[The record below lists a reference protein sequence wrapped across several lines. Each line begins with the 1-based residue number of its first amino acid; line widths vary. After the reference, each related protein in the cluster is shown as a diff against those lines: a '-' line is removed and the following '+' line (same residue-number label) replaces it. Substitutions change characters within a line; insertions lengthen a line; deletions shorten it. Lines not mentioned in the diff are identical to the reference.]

1 MINHRSFVAKERIT
15 KSKKS
20 VKPN

>member
-1 MINHRSFVAKERIT
+1 MINHRSFVAKEKIT